1 MSTSEDGERMPWVNN
16 GTSMVS
22 QRQSRTTFG
31 RLTLSISNLT
41 VDLQTSDVLLLTL
54 DGGNC
59 LDTKVLPLSM
69 KEEKFWKS
77 LVMLTKKTETLE

>member
-1 MSTSEDGERMPWVNN
+1 MSILEDGERMLWVNN

-22 QRQSRTTFG
+22 PRQLRTIFG

-59 LDTKVLPLSM
+59 LDTKVRPLSM
-69 KEEKFWKS
+69 KEEKF
-77 LVMLTKKTETLE
+77 